1 MTARCGGFRA
11 HPKFD
16 WGPLAPVSDVV
27 GARSLPSSLAR
38 GSPSGRGA
46 CGDGELQHGWI
57 LDLNSTDPYMP
68 NRPMIRSSAHSAAV
82 LGLPCPAGLPN
93 PSEPRDLRRI
103 EIPQGLGPIIVAT
116 AAPCGLEL
124 QWAQCEPL
132 CWRLDTTLCVVI
144 VWVSNHDRIFRE
156 ARPTS
161 LRRNVSRVHK

>member
-1 MTARCGGFRA
+1 MV
-11 HPKFD
+11 D
-16 WGPLAPVSDVV
+16 SGPIPSLIGAPW
-27 GARSLPSSLAR
+27 RPSSDAVGDR
-38 GSPSGRGA
+38 SQPSQPSQRLTLGVGA

-103 EIPQGLGPIIVAT
+103 EIPQGLGPIIVAA